1 LQHAP
6 RAGFAGLAAAGA
18 NMGDVG
24 PDVVTPIA
32 IEALH
37 ARIEADRQR
46 RIAEHQQAIARLGA
60 AAHVEAAAAARPL
73 NLLAEGDSW
82 FDYPLSPDVIDGIE
96 AGGNPRPLVLK
107 LAHYGDAATEML
119 GISKRRRL
127 IDNLQNRANGVFD
140 ALLFSGGGNDIAGD
154 QFCLWLT
161 QNAGG
166 GDPAYGFDRQ
176 RLADILGVVEAAY
189 MDLVDIRNRYAANCI
204 VFLHAYDFAQPNGKG
219 VCGIGPWLKPSL
231 DFRGWTKFS
240 DAAQI
245 VKEVLQEFDKLATR
259 FEQQHT
265 GVVYV
270 RTQGTL
276 AASDW
281 TNELHP
287 NPRGFQ
293 KIAGVFLDAL
303 RKKFG
308 GKI

>member
-1 LQHAP
+1 
-6 RAGFAGLAAAGA
+6 
-18 NMGDVG
+18 MGDTG
-24 PDVVTPIA
+24 PDVLTPMT
-32 IEALH
+32 IEAMH
-37 ARIEADRQR
+37 AKIEADRQQ
-46 RIAEHQQAIARLGA
+46 RIEEHQREIAQLGA
-60 AAHVEAAAAARPL
+60 AARVEAAAAARPL

-82 FDYPLSPDVIDGIE
+82 FDYPLSPAVIEGIK
-96 AGGNPRPLVLK
+96 AGGNPRPLILK
-107 LAHYGDAATEML
+107 LAHYGDAASEML

-127 IDNLQNRANGVFD
+127 IDNLRNPANGVFD

-161 QNAGG
+161 QNAGS

-189 MDLVDIRNRYAANCI
+189 TDLLEIRDRYAANCT

-219 VCGIGPWLKPSL
+219 VCRIGPWLKPSL
-231 DFRGWTKFS
+231 DFRGWTKFPE
-240 DAAQI
+240 AALI
-245 VKEVLQEFDKLATR
+245 VKEVLLEFDKLLTR
-259 FEQQHT
+259 FEQQHA

-276 AASDW
+276 SPNTDW

-293 KIAGVFLDAL
+293 KIASVFLAAL
-303 RKKFG
+303 REKFS